1 MQENTYFK
9 HYEGADPYIFIS
21 YAHSDSGEVM
31 KILTDMHRRGFRLWY
46 DEGIE
51 VGSEWQEC
59 IASHLMDA
67 DMMIAFISNAY
78 MKSDNCRKEMAYA
91 LSKKKKVIN
100 IFLEETRLSPG
111 MELQLGNIYAIM
123 KYTYPSDG
131 YFYAKLYGAEMF
143 KVHNY
148 GCGDTEVDF
157 TKKDE
162 RAAERQQRVSR
173 KKKPAEKTKKP
184 RKKWVAPLVVFCLLL
199 ALVIAGAVVGYFNG
213 YLQRLTTDTVK
224 PVTLAGDT
232 VAVFE
237 NKTVEK
243 AAREYTG
250 KSSGD
255 ITVSELTGLTSLY
268 IAGDEYWFTQPQ
280 KGIFAAA
287 TEDKAELI
295 DPDGRTR
302 TVSRGDISSLADFAY
317 FPSLTTLWLQFES
330 LGSLETMPACLIE
343 QLNIAGNRVT
353 SLNGICNL
361 SKLRELTT
369 DGCPLKDLASLEKCL
384 DLRDASFLGGNVSD
398 YSVIKPLVKFT
409 SAAVSN
415 STLSEIQ
422 PILNNGHLSSLY
434 LENCDVRGA
443 FFRSF
448 DKERK
453 LVSLTMVGC
462 KLDSLTNIEEFTA
475 LAGLDIEST
484 TGIADWSPITQL
496 PALTVLQIDKAMEEP
511 MAAITGSAAF
521 EVKVK

>member
-173 KKKPAEKTKKP
+173 KK
-184 RKKWVAPLVVFCLLL
+184 
-199 ALVIAGAVVGYFNG
+199 
-213 YLQRLTTDTVK
+213 
-224 PVTLAGDT
+224 
-232 VAVFE
+232 
-237 NKTVEK
+237 
-243 AAREYTG
+243 
-250 KSSGD
+250 
-255 ITVSELTGLTSLY
+255 
-268 IAGDEYWFTQPQ
+268 
-280 KGIFAAA
+280 
-287 TEDKAELI
+287 
-295 DPDGRTR
+295 
-302 TVSRGDISSLADFAY
+302 
-317 FPSLTTLWLQFES
+317 
-330 LGSLETMPACLIE
+330 
-343 QLNIAGNRVT
+343 
-353 SLNGICNL
+353 
-361 SKLRELTT
+361 
-369 DGCPLKDLASLEKCL
+369 
-384 DLRDASFLGGNVSD
+384 
-398 YSVIKPLVKFT
+398 
-409 SAAVSN
+409 
-415 STLSEIQ
+415 
-422 PILNNGHLSSLY
+422 
-434 LENCDVRGA
+434 
-443 FFRSF
+443 
-448 DKERK
+448 
-453 LVSLTMVGC
+453 
-462 KLDSLTNIEEFTA
+462 
-475 LAGLDIEST
+475 
-484 TGIADWSPITQL
+484 
-496 PALTVLQIDKAMEEP
+496 
-511 MAAITGSAAF
+511 
-521 EVKVK
+521 